1 MAAPTIKTEKGGYM
15 NDFVMTICTVVG
27 ALGGLEFIKWWY
39 NRKARTEVE
48 KAEAESAKIKA
59 DADEFRYLRERIEM
73 LDKDS
78 LAKEQRF
85 NDQITHIRDLNRQI
99 VALEIE
105 KGDLKA
111 EVSALKAERKMKLC
125 ERRGCSQREPQ
136 SGY

>member
-1 MAAPTIKTEKGGYM
+1 M
-15 NDFVMTICTVVG
+15 NDFLMTLCTVVG
-27 ALGGLEFIKWWY
+27 ALGGLEFVKWWY
-39 NRKARTEVE
+39 HRKARTEVE

-99 VALEIE
+99 VALEID

>member
-1 MAAPTIKTEKGGYM
+1 M

-85 NDQITHIRDLNRQI
+85 NDQITHIGDLNRQI
-99 VALEIE
+99 VSLEIE

-125 ERRGCSQREPQ
+125 ERRGCQQREPQ

>member
-1 MAAPTIKTEKGGYM
+1 M

-27 ALGGLEFIKWWY
+27 ALGGLEFVKWWY

-73 LDKDS
+73 QDKDA

-111 EVSALKAERKMKLC
+111 EVSALKAERKIKLC
-125 ERRGCSQREPQ
+125 EVRCCAQREPQ

>member
-1 MAAPTIKTEKGGYM
+1 M

-73 LDKDS
+73 LDKDQI
-78 LAKEQRF
+78 AKEQRF

-125 ERRGCSQREPQ
+125 EVRNCAKREPQ

>member
-1 MAAPTIKTEKGGYM
+1 MLHPHLKDARRM
-15 NDFVMTICTVVG
+15 NDILITTCTAVG
-27 ALGGLEFIKWWY
+27 TLGGLEFVKWWY
-39 NRKARTEVE
+39 HRKARTEVE
-48 KAEAESAKIKA
+48 KAEAESARIKA

-73 LDKDS
+73 QDKDA

-111 EVSALKAERKMKLC
+111 EISALQAERKMKLC
-125 ERRGCSQREPQ
+125 EVRNCDKRKPQ

>member
-1 MAAPTIKTEKGGYM
+1 M
-15 NDFVMTICTVVG
+15 NDFVVTICTVVG

-39 NRKARTEVE
+39 HRKARTEVE
-48 KAEAESAKIKA
+48 KAEAESARIKA
-59 DADEFRYLRERIEM
+59 DSDEFRYLRERIEM
-73 LDKDS
+73 QDKDA

-99 VALEIE
+99 IALEIE

-111 EVSALKAERKMKLC
+111 EISELKAERKMKLC
-125 ERRGCSQREPQ
+125 EKRGCSMREPQ

>member
-1 MAAPTIKTEKGGYM
+1 M

-48 KAEAESAKIKA
+48 KAEADIAKIKA

>member
-1 MAAPTIKTEKGGYM
+1 M
-15 NDFVMTICTVVG
+15 NDFIMTICTVVG

-39 NRKARTEVE
+39 NRNARKEIE

-85 NDQITHIRDLNRQI
+85 NDQITHIRELNRQI

>member
-1 MAAPTIKTEKGGYM
+1 M

-27 ALGGLEFIKWWY
+27 ALGGLEFVKWWY
-39 NRKARTEVE
+39 HRKARTEVE
-48 KAEAESAKIKA
+48 KAEAESARIKA
-59 DADEFRYLRERIEM
+59 DSDEFRYLRERIEM

-78 LAKEQRF
+78 LAKDQRF
-85 NDQITHIRDLNRQI
+85 NDQTTHIRDLNRQI

-125 ERRGCSQREPQ
+125 ERRGCAQREPQ

>member
-1 MAAPTIKTEKGGYM
+1 M
-15 NDFVMTICTVVG
+15 NDFVVTICTVVG

-39 NRKARTEVE
+39 HRKARTEVE
-48 KAEAESAKIKA
+48 KAEAESARIKA
-59 DADEFRYLRERIEM
+59 DSDEFRYLRERIEM
-73 LDKDS
+73 QDKDA

-125 ERRGCSQREPQ
+125 ERRGCAQREPQ

>member
-1 MAAPTIKTEKGGYM
+1 M

-73 LDKDS
+73 LDKDQV
-78 LAKEQRF
+78 AKEQRF

>member
-1 MAAPTIKTEKGGYM
+1 MI
-15 NDFVMTICTVVG
+15 TICTAVG
-27 ALGGLEFIKWWY
+27 TLGGLEFVKWWY
-39 NRKARTEVE
+39 HRKARTEVE
-48 KAEAESAKIKA
+48 KAEAESARIKA

-73 LDKDS
+73 QDKDA

-125 ERRGCSQREPQ
+125 ERRGCAQREPQ

>member
-1 MAAPTIKTEKGGYM
+1 MT

-39 NRKARTEVE
+39 NRKSRTEIE
-48 KAEAESAKIKA
+48 KAEAESARIKA

-73 LDKDS
+73 QDKDALS
-78 LAKEQRF
+78 KEQRF
-85 NDQITHIRDLNRQI
+85 NEQITYIRDLNRQI

-125 ERRGCSQREPQ
+125 ERRGCQQREPQ

>member
-1 MAAPTIKTEKGGYM
+1 M
-15 NDFVMTICTVVG
+15 NDFLMTLCTVVG
-27 ALGGLEFIKWWY
+27 ALGGLEFVKWWY
-39 NRKARTEVE
+39 HRKARTEVE

-99 VALEIE
+99 VAIEIE

-111 EVSALKAERKMKLC
+111 EISALRAERKMKLC

>member
-1 MAAPTIKTEKGGYM
+1 M
-15 NDFVMTICTVVG
+15 NDFIVTFCTVVG
-27 ALGGLEFIKWWY
+27 ALGGLEFFKWWY
-39 NRKARTEVE
+39 HRKSRTEVE
-48 KAEAESAKIKA
+48 KAEAESARIKA

-73 LDKDS
+73 QDKDALS
-78 LAKEQRF
+78 KEQRF

-125 ERRGCSQREPQ
+125 ERRGCAQREPQ

>member
-1 MAAPTIKTEKGGYM
+1 M
-15 NDFVMTICTVVG
+15 NDFLMTLCTVVG
-27 ALGGLEFIKWWY
+27 ALGGFEFVKWWY
-39 NRKARTEVE
+39 HRKARTEVE

-99 VALEIE
+99 VAIEIE

-111 EVSALKAERKMKLC
+111 EISALRAERKMKLC

>member
-1 MAAPTIKTEKGGYM
+1 M

-99 VALEIE
+99 VSLEIE

-125 ERRGCSQREPQ
+125 ERRGCQQREPQ

>member
-1 MAAPTIKTEKGGYM
+1 M

-48 KAEAESAKIKA
+48 KAEAESARVKA

-73 LDKDS
+73 QDKDA

-125 ERRGCSQREPQ
+125 EVRGCAQREPQ